1 MVFTTKKPKEI
12 KEEDFLQSKDRDIL
26 FKKLQSKDKD
36 IDGLF
41 KNQRLILEKQDILVQ
56 KYDSKN
62 KENL

>member
-26 FKKLQSKDKD
+26 FKKLQSKD

-41 KNQRLILEKQDILVQ
+41 KNQRLILEKQDILLQ